1 MNVDKKFDLITRN
14 LGEVVTED
22 ALKKLLE
29 EKKHPHI
36 YLGNATTGKPHLA
49 YFLLMQK
56 LADFLEAD
64 CKVTVLFADLHGY
77 LDNMK
82 SSWDLLEKR
91 TTFYKVLI
99 QTLLKHLGVDLN
111 RLNFVV
117 GTDIQLSKEYTLDM
131 YKLSA
136 IASLNDTQRAG
147 SEVVKQVESPK
158 LSGLL
163 YPMLQALDE
172 QYLDVDMQF
181 GGVDQ
186 RKIFMFAR
194 EFLPKLGY
202 DKRTHL
208 MVDMIG
214 GLTESGKMSSSE
226 PKSKIDFDDSDEV
239 IKQKVMDAYSKDGE
253 VENNGLLGLCKFVL
267 FPYWKDNEFVF
278 EINRPQ
284 KYGGNVTYK
293 EYKALETDFAENNL
307 SSIDLKQN
315 LYPKIID
322 FIKPIRV
329 ELGKHKELINKAY
342 PDDL

>member
-1 MNVDKKFDLITRN
+1 MDVDRRYKLITRN
-14 LGEVVTED
+14 LGEVVTEES
-22 ALKKLLE
+22 LKKLLR
-29 EKKHPHI
+29 EKDAPHI

-49 YFLLMQK
+49 YVLLMQK
-56 LADFLEAD
+56 LADFLEAG

-91 TTFYKVLI
+91 TEFYKLLI
-99 QTLLKHLGVDLN
+99 QTLLQHLEVDLN

-117 GTDIQLSKEYTLDM
+117 GTNIQLSKEYTLDM

-136 IASLNDTQRAG
+136 IASLNNTQKAG

-158 LSGLL
+158 ISGLL

-172 QYLDVDMQF
+172 EYLDVDIQF

-194 EFLPKLGY
+194 EFLPKIGY
-202 DKRTHL
+202 KKRTHL

-239 IKQKVMDAYSKDGE
+239 IKQKVMDAYSKDGK
-253 VENNGLLGLCKFVL
+253 VEGNGLLGLCKFVL
-267 FPYWKDNEFVF
+267 FPYWKKQGDVFVVR
-278 EINRPQ
+278 RPE
-284 KYGGNVTYK
+284 KYGGDIS
-293 EYKALETDFAENNL
+293 LESYDELENAFKSGDL

-315 LYPKIID
+315 LYGEIIS
-322 FIKPIRV
+322 FIKPIRATL
-329 ELGKHKELINKAY
+329 EKHTELINQAY
-342 PDDL
+342 PKQ

>member
-1 MNVDKKFDLITRN
+1 MNVDERFSLITKN
-14 LGEVVTED
+14 LGEVVTEED
-22 ALKKLLE
+22 LKQLLK

-36 YLGNATTGKPHLA
+36 YLGNAITGKPHLA

-56 LADFLEAD
+56 IADFLEAD

-82 SSWDLLEKR
+82 SSWELLQKR
-91 TTFYKVLI
+91 TEFYKLLI

-131 YKLSA
+131 YKLSG
-136 IASLNDTQRAG
+136 IASLNNTQKAG

-172 QYLDVDMQF
+172 EYLDVDIQF

-194 EFLPKLGY
+194 EFLPKIGY
-202 DKRTHL
+202 EKRTHL

-226 PKSKIDFDDSDEV
+226 PKSKIDFDDSDDV

-253 VENNGLLGLCKFVL
+253 VEGNGLLGLCKFVL
-267 FPYWKDNEFVF
+267 FPYWKSNDETFKV
-278 EINRPQ
+278 NRPK
-284 KYGGNVTYK
+284 KYGGNV
-293 EYKALETDFAENNL
+293 EYTEYTSLEQDFADKNL

-315 LYPKIID
+315 LYPKIIE
-322 FIKPIRV
+322 FIKPIRK
-329 ELGKHKELINKAY
+329 ELEKHEDLINKAY